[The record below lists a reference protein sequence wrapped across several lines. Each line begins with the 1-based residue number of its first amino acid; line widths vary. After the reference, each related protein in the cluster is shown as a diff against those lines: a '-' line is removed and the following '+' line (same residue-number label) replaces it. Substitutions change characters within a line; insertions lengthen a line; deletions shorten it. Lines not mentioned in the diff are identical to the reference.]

1 MLFIAGSC
9 VTHKC
14 VNRAGK
20 LQTFCFK
27 PDGMYTD
34 QMALKLGRINAPP
47 MANSCEEIDKPFSY
61 TKTENLIASS
71 IIKRPWKTEHEMGR

>member
-1 MLFIAGSC
+1 
-9 VTHKC
+9 
-14 VNRAGK
+14 
-20 LQTFCFK
+20 
-27 PDGMYTD
+27 MYTD

-47 MANSCEEIDKPFSY
+47 MANSCEEIDKPFGY